1 MVFTRT
7 LEQFVLITIR
17 PYQQTAINEAWAALK
32 KNNDPVLFV
41 SSVGSGKSVM
51 IGHMMKTIEDHGK
64 RALCL
69 VNSSELV
76 RNNSETFKRMGGNPS
91 VFCASLNKK
100 EYDQN
105 IVFATPQS
113 IMAAIKNNHPI
124 KDIFF
129 NMIVVDEAHSI
140 NHLSFESQF
149 MRILRHYKQAYPA
162 MRVLGLTG
170 TDFRGSGNDI
180 VGEDCLFKTR
190 VANIT
195 TSWLIQNDFLA
206 KPIYGFPETKSFDFS
221 KLKTKAGK
229 FSTKELEEVISK
241 KKRLTWHILQEVNK
255 TMQSRNG
262 AFIFCSSKRHC
273 GEALEALPPDSAYI
287 ITGNT
292 PEKERH
298 NILTMARNQEIK
310 YLISVNCLMTG
321 IDVPNFCTT
330 VWLRPTESLV
340 LYVQGIGRALRLH
353 ESKKN
358 ALILDFAGNLDRHQD
373 IDNLIINEALQ
384 ARDDHEE
391 EEEKPFTCY
400 TCGTAAGLHT
410 RRCHG
415 VVLNARCEYFF
426 QFKDCPKCS
435 VQNDITSRHCRSCSA
450 ELIDPNTKLKR
461 IKPQQYILNV
471 IKAHYGVQPMGYT
484 SNPIVN
490 VSYDCGAYRVYE
502 SYFTNNSKNKNI
514 MYAKFLRLHVDNASD
529 YYMHMGNINKMRELL
544 GDKIKTPS
552 QLICTLNEDGFY
564 KIVKKVF

>member
-1 MVFTRT
+1 MIILRD
-7 LEQFVLITIR
+7 
-17 PYQQTAINEAWAALK
+17 YQQTAINEAWKALK
-32 KNNDPVLFV
+32 KNDDPVLFV

-100 EYDQN
+100 EHDKN

-124 KDIFF
+124 KDILF

-149 MRILRHYKQAYPA
+149 MRILRHYKHQYPP

-206 KPIYGFPETKSFDFS
+206 KPVYGFPETESFDFS
-221 KLKTKAGK
+221 KLKTKSGK
-229 FSTKELEEVISK
+229 FSTKELEEVISS
-241 KKRLTWHILQEVNK
+241 KKRLTWEILQEVNEV
-255 TMQSRNG
+255 MQNRNG

-273 GEALEALPPDSAYI
+273 EEALEALPKGSTYI
-287 ITGNT
+287 ITGDT

-298 NILTMARNQEIK
+298 KILTMARNQEIK

-353 ESKKN
+353 DLKKD

-373 IDNLIINEALQ
+373 IDNLIINEALK
-384 ARDDHEE
+384 ARNDYAE

-400 TCGTAAGLHT
+400 TCGTAASLHT

-415 VVLNARCEYFF
+415 MVLNARCEYFF
-426 QFKDCPKCS
+426 QFKDCSRCS
-435 VQNDITSRHCRSCSA
+435 VQNDITARSCRACNA
-450 ELIDPNTKLKR
+450 ELIDPNAKLKR
-461 IKPQQYILNV
+461 PKPEAYILNV
-471 IKAHYGVQPMGYT
+471 IQAQYSVSPMGHT
-484 SNPIVN
+484 SLPIIN
-490 VSYDCGAYRVYE
+490 ISYDCGHHRVFE
-502 SYFTNNSKNKNI
+502 SYYMNSEKNRNI
-514 MYAKFLRLHVDNASD
+514 AYAKMIRTHIEKPSD
-529 YYMHMGNINKMRELL
+529 YYMHMTNINKMREMIS
-544 GDKIKTPS
+544 GPIKTPS
-552 QLICTLNEDGFY
+552 QLICTINDERY
-564 KIVKKVF
+564 YRIVKKVFNDA